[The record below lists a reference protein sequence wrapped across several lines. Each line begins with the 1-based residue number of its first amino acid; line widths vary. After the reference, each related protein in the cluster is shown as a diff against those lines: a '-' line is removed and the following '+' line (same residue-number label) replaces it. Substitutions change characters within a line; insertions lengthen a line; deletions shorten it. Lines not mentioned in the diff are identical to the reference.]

1 MPQVVLEH
9 EVRLCMRPFPF
20 SFSFFLWRTE
30 LAFNFSSDHQQSAI
44 VRQVRWCKCH
54 LPPNGVTVKKEKNIK
69 GFKGILMRSIGQ
81 SLTTTV
87 TSNTPSKRKEDK

>member
-20 SFSFFLWRTE
+20 SFFLLRTK
-30 LAFNFSSDHQQSAI
+30 LAFNYSSDHRQSGI

-54 LPPNGVTVKKEKNIK
+54 LPPNGVRVKQEKTLRVLK
-69 GFKGILMRSIGQ
+69 VYSWGQ
-81 SLTTTV
+81 
-87 TSNTPSKRKEDK
+87 